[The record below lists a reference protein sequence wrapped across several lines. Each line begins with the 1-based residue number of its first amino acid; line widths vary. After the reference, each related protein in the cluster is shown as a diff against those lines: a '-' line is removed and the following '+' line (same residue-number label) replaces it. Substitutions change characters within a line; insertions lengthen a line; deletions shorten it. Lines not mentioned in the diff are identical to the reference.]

1 MWARAQVGIIC
12 GLIHISLDVLA
23 TVKNVNYDCKRVWV
37 VFQSTVPLM
46 NFVESMSDTSDNGVQ
61 GFLFCA

>member
-1 MWARAQVGIIC
+1 MWARAQVGIVC
-12 GLIHISLDVLA
+12 GLIHINLYVLA
-23 TVKNVNYDCKRVWV
+23 TVKNVNYDCKWVWV

-46 NFVESMSDTSDNGVQ
+46 DFVESMSDTSDNGVQ